1 MAVSRNLDIMIDSFL
16 DGITGAA
23 LFGKV
28 RLPGAPT
35 VLVDT
40 RSPEVAYPRVD
51 AAKPQHGSESVNA
64 ASVGMP
70 TPVRGAQAANPK
82 CGAVTEKSARPK
94 TDLPADLGEW
104 VNGIAGYL
112 PRHCLMI
119 SPTLI
124 QPQSRLRNTRRKKPG
139 FPYSGLGTRW
149 LKSKFL

>member
-104 VNGIAGYL
+104 GEWDSGPPPTTLSDDFADFDTTPKPTAKHAAGK
-112 PRHCLMI
+112 
-119 SPTLI
+119 
-124 QPQSRLRNTRRKKPG
+124 TRIPV
-139 FPYSGLGTRW
+139 
-149 LKSKFL
+149 